1 MARSNATMHA
11 RSGAVPKAG
20 VLSLFF
26 SIFLALVP
34 GAKVDEPVS
43 RRDQIAQRKQ
53 GLEKVAGFGEADGGF
68 LEASG
73 LLAIVIVIIVA
84 VVALALLSAL
94 SPTFLQ
100 SVAGIVNVFSSG
112 NYTTGDATADNVMP
126 VFGTLIAFLGLF
138 ALVGLVF
145 AAVQLRRGG
154 A

>member
-1 MARSNATMHA
+1 MARL
-11 RSGAVPKAG
+11 RSAMLAPLLAILGMAAVPSAP
-20 VLSLFF
+20 
-26 SIFLALVP
+26 A
-34 GAKVDEPVS
+34 S
-43 RRDQIAQRKQ
+43 RREALAQKRM
-53 GLEKVAGFGEADGGF
+53 EAVRSFDDDTNGF

-73 LLAIVIVIIVA
+73 LLAIVVVIIVA
-84 VVALALLSAL
+84 VVALALLAAL
-94 SPTFLQ
+94 SPTFLE
-100 SVAGIVNVFSSG
+100 SVAGIVNVFISG